1 MGHSHGK
8 LNVNSKIATDNTD
21 NSNKKAFDPNSPV
34 PELSENEVTMLKD
47 MWKILNIH
55 IAKVGTVMFADLFE
69 THPEV
74 QDVFMSFRTKDV
86 SDLEYNKILRAH
98 ALRVMGT
105 VDKCIYR
112 LDNRDKLQD
121 LMMALG
127 MRHVNYSVK
136 IQYIDLMGPQFISS
150 IKPHLEN
157 MWTEEHER
165 AWKNLF
171 QLMCYYMKKGMCSI

>member
-1 MGHSHGK
+1 MGQK
-8 LNVNSKIATDNTD
+8 NDKIN
-21 NSNKKAFDPNSPV
+21 
-34 PELSENEVTMLKD
+34 NERHL
-47 MWKILNIH
+47 
-55 IAKVGTVMFADLFE
+55 VMFHDKCELILQEPDLTDSDKLRIKESWNILKNDVSAVGVVIFLDLFE